1 MSKPTKPDNQI
12 KSEDS
17 PEYRREYHT
26 ADTHHDKEITAMRA
40 DFADDA
46 IRAAAQVILREEFN
60 AMEGPLTEPALVAE
74 YLIATMGR
82 AEREQF
88 RVIYLNNRHYI
99 LGDET
104 LFQGTLNGAT
114 VHPREVARA
123 ALMRNAA
130 AVIVAH
136 NHPSGI
142 AEPSQADTLLTVKLK
157 EALNLV
163 EIRLLDHL
171 IVGAGEF
178 VSMSDRGLF

>member
-12 KSEDS
+12 KSEDA
-17 PEYRREYHT
+17 PDYRREYHT

-60 AMEGPLTEPALVAE
+60 AMPGPLTSPAECAE
-74 YLIATMGR
+74 YLMLEMGR
-82 AEREQF
+82 AEREEF
-88 RVIYLNNRHYI
+88 RVIYLNNRHHVI
-99 LGDET
+99 GDET

-142 AEPSQADTLLTVKLK
+142 AEPSQADTTLTVKLK
-157 EALNLV
+157 DALNLV